1 MIKSTRSQL
10 VKYFLLTF
18 GWSWLINFPRVL
30 VYFDILSIPPVL
42 FTIMGYL
49 SVFGP
54 MIAAFLLT
62 WNHSKREGVKL
73 LWKSGWS
80 TKFPKKWLI
89 PTLLLMPLMG
99 LLTFLILKLLN
110 HPIQWKNG
118 LPPAMIVPIGL
129 LIYLLGALPE
139 EYGWRGYALP
149 RLQTQFSPLAA
160 SLILGVIWALWH
172 LPLHFI
178 EGTTQFNI
186 PILEYFAQTVLLS
199 VIYTWLFNG
208 TRRVFVPIL
217 FHAIGNITAAAFPYW
232 VTTTGRWV
240 SFIILLIAAILIVV
254 VKSTNFHKNRV
265 TRLEG

>member
-1 MIKSTRSQL
+1 MTKSTRSQL

-149 RLQTQFSPLAA
+149 RLQMKFSTLAA
-160 SLILGVIWALWH
+160 SLILGIIWGLWH

-178 EGTTQFNI
+178 EGTTQINI
-186 PILEYFAQTVLLS
+186 PILEYLAQTILLS
-199 VIYTWLFNG
+199 FIYTWLLNG
-208 TRRVFVPIL
+208 TKRVFVPIL
-217 FHAIGNITAAAFPYW
+217 FHAIGNITAAVFPYW
-232 VTTTGRWV
+232 VTSTGRWV
-240 SFIILLIAAILIVV
+240 SFILLLIAVILIVT
-254 VKSTNFHKNRV
+254 VKSTHFHQNKV
-265 TRLEG
+265 TELAG